1 MATTAAEL
9 TLGELARLG
18 TERYEREVKPRLTS
32 ADHGKF
38 VAVEPLSG
46 DYEVNESD
54 HLALEAMRAR
64 HPGRRL
70 WLECAGYPTAYAF
83 AGGRPL

>member
-1 MATTAAEL
+1 MASAAAEL

-38 VAVEPLSG
+38 VAVDVFSG
-46 DYEVNESD
+46 DYEVSESD
-54 HLALEAMRAR
+54 HLALEAMRSR
-64 HPGRRL
+64 RPGSRF
-70 WLECAGYPTAYAF
+70 WLERAGYPTAYAF
-83 AGGRPL
+83 AGGSAP